1 MTWGDVQ
8 QYVQVL
14 WVDPTTGLE
23 RLALTR
29 APVAFQGPSVWI
41 GLNEFPSTTGECV
54 LFPPT

>member
-23 RLALTR
+23 RLALTWRSPALPSRFRDRLDR
-29 APVAFQGPSVWI
+29 AEWDCR
-41 GLNEFPSTTGECV
+41 FP
-54 LFPPT
+54 L